1 MKLQV
6 ISIDGKKTNKIE
18 LSDKVFS
25 LKPNK
30 NIIQSIIDWQ
40 INRFK
45 PRAQLQKYMH
55 KKVPAEQDTRVGKL
69 QYLLVVVLLMVQRD
83 RFIKLK
89 N

>member
-18 LSDKVFS
+18 LSDKIFS
-25 LKPNK
+25 LKPSK

-40 INRFK
+40 IDRFK
-45 PRAQLQKYMH
+45 PS
-55 KKVPAEQDTRVGKL
+55 PAKTK
-69 QYLLVVVLLMVQRD
+69 QR
-83 RFIKLK
+83 